1 MSGELEVLQ
10 AVRLK
15 GRADTAAVAR
25 CTGSDE
31 ADAQAALDKLLADAL
46 IKGGPA
52 FRITPEGNE
61 RLRELTA
68 AERAGVDQQALEA
81 VYDDF
86 HHANTALKEVVTSWQ
101 LRDSETPNDHTD
113 AAYDAAV
120 IRRLLDEV
128 DGEFRPLLSRM
139 IAIAPRLAPY
149 GPRFDTAVAA
159 LEAGDTTYLARPILD
174 SYHTLWF
181 ELHEELIG
189 LLGRTR
195 LDEAA
200 AGRAL

>member
-1 MSGELEVLQ
+1 
-10 AVRLK
+10 
-15 GRADTAAVAR
+15 
-25 CTGSDE
+25 
-31 ADAQAALDKLLADAL
+31 
-46 IKGGPA
+46 
-52 FRITPEGNE
+52 
-61 RLRELTA
+61 
-68 AERAGVDQQALEA
+68 LEA

-86 HHANTALKEVVTSWQ
+86 HHVNSLLKEVVTSWQ
-101 LRDSETPNDHTD
+101 LRGEAPNDHSD

-120 IRRLLDEV
+120 VDRLLDEV
-128 DGEFRPLLSRM
+128 DGAFRPLLARM
-139 IAIAPRLAPY
+139 TALAPRLGGY
-149 GPRFDTAVAA
+149 GPRFDAAVAA
-159 LEAGDTTYLARPILD
+159 LRAGDTTYLARPMID